1 MAGGCIISGATVRRS
16 LISSKV
22 RVENCSYVE
31 DSVILPEVMIG
42 RDVTL
47 KRAVVDKYCRIPDGM
62 TVGVDPEE
70 DRRRF
75 HVTERGV
82 TLVCPHMLRQA
93 GAVHAP
99 TTPMESLQPKPI
111 VESEVL

>member
-1 MAGGCIISGATVRRS
+1 MRRS
-16 LISSKV
+16 LISSKL

-42 RDVTL
+42 RNVTL

-75 HVTERGV
+75 YVTERGV
-82 TLVCPHMLRQA
+82 TLVCPHMLGQA
-93 GAVHAP
+93 GAVHAL
-99 TTPMESLQPKPI
+99 TTPIDSLQPKPI
-111 VESEVL
+111 VGADAL